1 MTVNL
6 LFVVGGVKQLIYVV
20 LCQQLRK
27 VHKHYFYLKVL
38 LYKLQDRNF
47 LFMNSTTNRESLN
60 SDDGTV
66 LINLCN

>member
-1 MTVNL
+1 M
-6 LFVVGGVKQLIYVV
+6 IYVV
-20 LCQQLRK
+20 LCQQLRR